1 VIGRTWAERA
11 EASWLAR
18 YAASRTAVG
27 IVLYFVVIVA
37 RGMQDVGRWGDELEN
52 RVWPWSMR

>member
-1 VIGRTWAERA
+1 VSGRTWAERA

-37 RGMQDVGRWGDELEN
+37 RRMQAVGQLGDRLEN